1 MYDIRI
7 KTSEP
12 TSTSTSLTD
21 IDESHLI
28 SELAT
33 ADPTSFVPSSNDAR
47 NSPAFHR
54 QSQLLGHGKQQEKMQ
69 GKSFVD
75 AVAMLRHQRSAH
87 SEGVMPT
94 HAPAAQLLR
103 STPLDPEATAQ
114 AFRKALRTNSSMN
127 QSKRVRIYE
136 FIVQFHQQ
144 LEKLTSA
151 LFLSFS
157 CMRNAT

>member
-1 MYDIRI
+1 MYDIRV

-12 TSTSTSLTD
+12 TSTSTSLTE

-33 ADPTSFVPSSNDAR
+33 VDPTSSVPSSNDAR
-47 NSPAFHR
+47 NSPVFHR
-54 QSQLLGHGKQQEKMQ
+54 QSRLLDHGKQHEKMQ
-69 GKSFVD
+69 GRSFTDV
-75 AVAMLRHQRSAH
+75 VAMLRQQRSAL
-87 SEGVMPT
+87 SESVMPT

-127 QSKRVRIYE
+127 QSKGVRIYE
-136 FIVQFHQQ
+136 FIVQFQNQ
-144 LEKLTSA
+144 LQKPT
-151 LFLSFS
+151 
-157 CMRNAT
+157 